1 MAWQKAWLIRIGS
14 IVAALLLCAVVTTA
28 ATGLDPGSVYG
39 TILEGAFGSERKI
52 WILGKETAVLLC
64 ISVAMA
70 PAFRMK
76 FWNLGGEGQVLIGAW
91 MTAVCM
97 IYLGGKLPGPLL
109 VLVMLVSA
117 VAAGAIWAGIPAFF
131 KARWNTNET
140 LFTLMMNYVAI
151 QLVAYYIII
160 WESPK
165 GSGKV
170 GIINQSGNEGWLPSI
185 GHYQYLLNIL
195 IVAIITAGMFIYLK
209 YSKQG
214 YEISV
219 VGESQRTAK
228 YVGIKVGR
236 VIIRTLLISGG
247 ICGLCGFLM
256 VAGTDHTITTT
267 LAGGRGFLGVLVA
280 WLAQFNT
287 LAMILVSLLLCV
299 LSRGAGEIST
309 SYGLNQS
316 FGDILTGI
324 ILFFIIAS
332 EFFINYQIHFR
343 KSNKTGGPA
352 PKIAEP
358 AMKADPVTDESKGM
372 TAADPAGA
380 AERKEETPHV

>member
-1 MAWQKAWLIRIGS
+1 MSKVAKEPLIHITKRKAMPWQSAWIIRIIS
-14 IVAALLLCAVVTTA
+14 ILCALVVCAVVTTA
-28 ATGLDPGSVYG
+28 TTGLDPMSVFGSV
-39 TILEGAFGSERKI
+39 LEGAFGSERKI

-91 MTAVCM
+91 MTAACM
-97 IYLGGKLPGPLL
+97 IYLGDKVPSGVI
-109 VLVMLVSA
+109 VLISLIGSVAIGA
-117 VAAGAIWAGIPAFF
+117 VWAGIPAIF
-131 KARWNTNET
+131 KAKWNTNET

-170 GIINQSGNEGWLPSI
+170 GIINQATQAGWLPSI

-195 IVAIITAGMFIYLK
+195 VVAAVTVLMYIYLK
-209 YSKQG
+209 YSKHG
-214 YEISV
+214 YEIAV
-219 VGESQRTAK
+219 VGESQSTAR
-228 YVGIKVGR
+228 YVGIKVDR
-236 VIIRTLLISGG
+236 VIIRTLLVSGG

-280 WLAQFNT
+280 WLAQFNP
-287 LAMILVSLLLCV
+287 LAMVLVSLLLCV

-309 SYGLNQS
+309 NFGLNQS

-324 ILFFIIAS
+324 ILFFIIGS
-332 EFFINYQIHFR
+332 EFFINYRINFR
-343 KSNKTGGPA
+343 GSSKAIKEAKSAGKEGGL
-352 PKIAEP
+352 
-358 AMKADPVTDESKGM
+358 
-372 TAADPAGA
+372 
-380 AERKEETPHV
+380 H